1 MTRTPRLGLVLLAAL
16 LLLALVG
23 PLIAP
28 DPNLQPALSDGT
40 LAAPSAQHWL
50 GTDQFSRDVFARLA
64 HGARASLSVAAIA
77 VGVAALLG
85 MLIGLAAGVA
95 GPVLG
100 GMLRRLI
107 DIGLALPRVVVLLVL
122 LAAVGTLPLPLFALV
137 LGLTGWPSLARLV
150 RGETLRL
157 RQATFVEAGRALG
170 ATPSRIA
177 LRELLPGA
185 IPPLLVAAA
194 LGTADAM
201 LLEAGLSFLGL
212 GMQPPAPSW
221 GGMLLEARDHLGTA
235 PWLLLAPGL
244 ALVLAT
250 ATATLLGDA
259 LRRSLNPDQ
268 Q

>member
-1 MTRTPRLGLVLLAAL
+1 MTRRPRLGLVLLVTL

-28 DPNLQPALSDGT
+28 DPNLQPAIADGT
-40 LAAPSAQHWL
+40 LAAPSTAHWL

-64 HGARASLSVAAIA
+64 HGARASLTVAAIA

-85 MLIGLAAGVA
+85 LVIGLVAGVA
-95 GPVLG
+95 GPVIG
-100 GMLRRLI
+100 GLLRRVI

-157 RQATFVEAGRALG
+157 RQAMFVDAAKALG

-177 LRELLPGA
+177 FRELLPGA

-212 GMQPPAPSW
+212 GIQPPAPSW

-235 PWLLLAPGL
+235 PWLLFAPGA

-259 LRRSLNPDQ
+259 LRRSLNPGQ